1 MEKSLANRIFKNK
14 KEEYVKKET
23 SNDPINPNHY
33 KTKSG
38 LEVID
43 IIEAFQLDFKLGNA
57 IKYILRAGKKD
68 HIVQDLKKAIWYIE
82 RKIKEIE
89 NGKN

>member
-1 MEKSLANRIFKNK
+1 MEIN
-14 KEEYVKKET
+14 
-23 SNDPINPNHY
+23 NDPINPNHY

-43 IIEAFQLDFKLGNA
+43 IIEAFNLGFKLGNA
-57 IKYILRAGKKD
+57 VKYILRAGKKD
-68 HIVQDLKKAIWYIE
+68 SIVQDLRKAIWYIE
-82 RKIKEIE
+82 REIKEIE